1 MYDFVLKH
9 FDSHER
15 ERLRVFLTAATENSV
30 SDAELDQLW
39 HNSESD
45 LDFGGGAGV
54 RIMFKRVL
62 ERFNGAG
69 HIARHRAGRHDAS
82 RSPSTASPPCPSSA
96 P

>member
-1 MYDFVLKH
+1 MNSTPELDKFSLYFFQDIDIFATTEEEMYDFVLKH

-30 SDAELDQLW
+30 SDAELGQLW

-62 ERFNGAG
+62 ERL
-69 HIARHRAGRHDAS
+69 
-82 RSPSTASPPCPSSA
+82 
-96 P
+96 